1 MAVNQKLKKHR
12 KVMKKY
18 FIGIDVSKETVD
30 VSFVESDFQRQPEYL
45 AQYSN
50 GKKGFRSMI
59 RDLKLALRGTSSG
72 QWLFCCETTGAYDR
86 QLCHWLTEHGMHVW
100 RESALQIKQSLGVRR
115 GKSDKADSMAIA
127 DYARRHHD
135 KANLYQIPNKK
146 LAALKD
152 LYLYRQTLVDKRKAV
167 KNRVNAL
174 ESQGGSVSPAAKF
187 ILRDASRELKRLEES
202 IRECESA
209 MKDVIR
215 SDEQLERNYEHVKS
229 IKGFGLVV
237 TVALMV
243 FSGNFQ
249 NIPTA
254 NKMATYCGVASF
266 RSTSGSSVDFRQDVR
281 HLSNRR
287 LKGVLTMAAKSAV
300 QHNDALRR
308 YYQRKI
314 AQGKHYGV
322 AINNVKNKL
331 LHIAYTLVKTDSDFR
346 PDHVCGQAV

>member
-1 MAVNQKLKKHR
+1 
-12 KVMKKY
+12 MKKF

-45 AQYSN
+45 AQYPNS
-50 GKKGFRSMI
+50 KKGYRSMV
-59 RDLKLALRGTSSG
+59 RDLKLALRGTSTG

-86 QLCHWLTEHGMHVW
+86 QMCHWLVEHGMHVW
-100 RESALQIKQSLGVRR
+100 RESALQIKQSLGIRR
-115 GKSDKADSMAIA
+115 GKNDKADSMAIA
-127 DYARRHHD
+127 DYARRHPD
-135 KANLYQIPNKK
+135 KVNLFEIPGKE

-152 LYLYRQTLVDKRKAV
+152 LFMYRQTLVDKLKGV
-167 KNRVNAL
+167 KNRQKAL
-174 ESQGGSVSPAAKF
+174 KSQGDAASPAAKF
-187 ILRDASRELKRLEES
+187 IRRDTNNEIKRLERS
-202 IRECESA
+202 IAECEKA
-209 MKDVIR
+209 MKEVIR
-215 SDEQLERNYEHVKS
+215 SNEQLERNYEHVKS

-266 RSTSGSSVDFRQDVR
+266 RNTSGTTVDSRQDVR

-287 LKGVLTMAAKSAV
+287 LKGLLSMAAQSAI
-300 QHNDALRR
+300 QHDDSVRQ

-314 AQGKHYGV
+314 AQGKQYGV

-331 LHIAYTLVKTDSDFR
+331 LHIAYALVRNEQDYQPGYVFNGD
-346 PDHVCGQAV
+346 AA

>member
-1 MAVNQKLKKHR
+1 
-12 KVMKKY
+12 MKKF
-18 FIGIDVSKETVD
+18 FIGIDVFKETVD
-30 VSFVESDFQRQPEYL
+30 VSFVESDFQRHPEYL
-45 AQYSN
+45 AQYPN
-50 GKKGFRSMI
+50 VKKGYRSMV
-59 RDLKLALRGTSSG
+59 RDLKQAMRGSSSG

-86 QLCHWLTEHGMHVW
+86 QMCHWLTEHGMHVW
-100 RESALQIKQSLGVRR
+100 RESALQIKQSLGIRR
-115 GKSDKADSMAIA
+115 GKNDKADSMAIA

-135 KANLYQIPNKK
+135 KANLYKVPDKE

-152 LYLYRQTLVDKRKAV
+152 LYLYRQSLVDKRKAV
-167 KNRVNAL
+167 KNRVKAL
-174 ESQGGSVSPAAKF
+174 ESQGGSVSSAAKF
-187 ILRDASRELKRLEES
+187 IRRDANRELRRLEQS

-209 MKDVIR
+209 MTEVIR
-215 SDEQLERNYEHVKS
+215 SDAQLERNYEHVKS

-266 RSTSGSSVDFRQDVR
+266 RSTSGTSIDFRQDVR

-287 LKGVLTMAAKSAV
+287 LKGVLSMAARSAIR
-300 QHNDALRR
+300 HDEALRQ

-314 AQGKHYGV
+314 AQGKQYGV

-331 LHIAYTLVKTDSDFR
+331 LHIAYALVKNDSDFK
-346 PDHVCGQAV
+346 PGHVCGQAV

>member
-1 MAVNQKLKKHR
+1 
-12 KVMKKY
+12 MKKF

-45 AQYSN
+45 AQYANS
-50 GKKGFRSMI
+50 KKGYRSMV
-59 RDLKLALRGTSSG
+59 RDLKLALRGTSTG

-86 QLCHWLTEHGMHVW
+86 QMCHWLVEHGMHIW
-100 RESALQIKQSLGVRR
+100 RESALQIKQSLGIRR
-115 GKSDKADSMAIA
+115 GKNDKADSMAIA
-127 DYARRHHD
+127 DYARRHPD
-135 KANLYQIPNKK
+135 KVNLFEIPGKE

-152 LYLYRQTLVDKRKAV
+152 LFMYRQTLVDKLKGV
-167 KNRVNAL
+167 KNRQKAL
-174 ESQGGSVSPAAKF
+174 KSQGDAASPAAKF
-187 ILRDASRELKRLEES
+187 IRRDTNNEIKRLERS
-202 IRECESA
+202 IAECEKA
-209 MKDVIR
+209 MKEVIR
-215 SDEQLERNYEHVKS
+215 SNEQLERNYEHVKS

-266 RSTSGSSVDFRQDVR
+266 RNTSGTTVDSRQDVR

-287 LKGVLTMAAKSAV
+287 LKGLLSMAAQSAI
-300 QHNDALRR
+300 QHDDSVRQ

-314 AQGKHYGV
+314 AQGKQYGV

-331 LHIAYTLVKTDSDFR
+331 LHIAYALVRNEQDYQPGYVFNGD
-346 PDHVCGQAV
+346 AA